1 MFEATLQAQ
10 KPRFLIVEDHPL
22 YRDALEMIVLSC
34 YPDATTTGVE
44 SVLEAKRMLM
54 EDHFDILILDLE
66 LDDRPGMD
74 ILEECKY
81 LEKPPAILVVSGH
94 TRSDYIV
101 RVLRFG
107 ALGYVSKAAP
117 KEELTE
123 AIHSVVNGKLALS
136 RDVAKA
142 VAESTI
148 FHQNLPAHS
157 LLSARELEVIL
168 LLARGL
174 QPKEIA
180 ARLNLSVRTIAVHKF
195 KAFQKIGIKTLIDL
209 FQYCREHHMFRYET
223 GQQQLLPGAG

>member
-1 MFEATLQAQ
+1 MFTPTPLAYRPQI
-10 KPRFLIVEDHPL
+10 LIVEDHPL
-22 YRDALEMIVLSC
+22 YRDALELIVLSC
-34 YPDATTTGVE
+34 YPDARTTGVD

-54 EDHFDILILDLE
+54 EKHFDLLILDLE

-74 ILEECKY
+74 ILEECKF
-81 LEKPPAILVVSGH
+81 LETPPAVLVVSGH
-94 TRSDYIV
+94 TRSDYVV

-117 KEELTE
+117 KEELTD
-123 AIHSVVNGKLALS
+123 AIQSVLNGKLALS
-136 RDVAKA
+136 TDVART

-148 FHQNLPAHS
+148 FNQNLPAHS
-157 LLSARELEVIL
+157 LLSSRELEVIL

-195 KAFQKIGIKTLIDL
+195 KAFQKIGVKTLIDL
-209 FQYCREHHMFRYET
+209 FQYCREHNIAINPKLY
-223 GQQQLLPGAG
+223 L

>member
-1 MFEATLQAQ
+1 MFTPTPLAYR
-10 KPRFLIVEDHPL
+10 PHVLIVEDHPL
-22 YRDALEMIVLSC
+22 YRDALELIVLSC
-34 YPDATTTGVE
+34 YPDARTTGVD

-54 EDHFDILILDLE
+54 EKHFDLLILDLE

-74 ILEECKY
+74 ILEECKF
-81 LEKPPAILVVSGH
+81 LETPPAVLVVSGH
-94 TRSDYIV
+94 TRSDYVV

-117 KEELTE
+117 KEELTD
-123 AIHSVVNGKLALS
+123 AIQSVLNGKLALS
-136 RDVAKA
+136 TDVART

-148 FHQNLPAHS
+148 FNQNLPAHS

-195 KAFQKIGIKTLIDL
+195 KAFQKIGVKTLIDL
-209 FQYCREHHMFRYET
+209 FQYCREHNMFRYET
-223 GQQQLLPGAG
+223 DMQKA

>member
-1 MFEATLQAQ
+1 MFTPTPLAYRPQI
-10 KPRFLIVEDHPL
+10 LIVEDHPL
-22 YRDALEMIVLSC
+22 YRDALELIVLSC
-34 YPDATTTGVE
+34 YPDARTTGVE

-54 EDHFDILILDLE
+54 EKHFDLLILDLE

-74 ILEECKY
+74 LLEECKF
-81 LEKPPAILVVSGH
+81 LETPPAVLVVSGH
-94 TRSDYIV
+94 TRSDYVV

-117 KEELTE
+117 KEELTD
-123 AIHSVVNGKLALS
+123 AIHSVLNGKLALS
-136 RDVAKA
+136 KDVART

-148 FHQNLPAHS
+148 FNQNLPAHS

-195 KAFQKIGIKTLIDL
+195 KAFQKIGVKTLIDL
-209 FQYCREHHMFRYET
+209 FQYCREHNMFRYET
-223 GQQQLLPGAG
+223 DMQKA

>member
-1 MFEATLQAQ
+1 MFTPTPLAYRPQI
-10 KPRFLIVEDHPL
+10 LIVEDHPL
-22 YRDALEMIVLSC
+22 YRDALELIVLSC
-34 YPDATTTGVE
+34 YPDARTTGVD

-54 EDHFDILILDLE
+54 EKHFDLLILDLE

-74 ILEECKY
+74 ILEECKF
-81 LEKPPAILVVSGH
+81 LETPPAVLVVSGH
-94 TRSDYIV
+94 TRSDYVV

-117 KEELTE
+117 KEELTD
-123 AIHSVVNGKLALS
+123 AIQSVLNGKLALS
-136 RDVAKA
+136 TDVART

-148 FHQNLPAHS
+148 FNQNLPAHS

-195 KAFQKIGIKTLIDL
+195 KAFQKIGVKTLIDL
-209 FQYCREHHMFRYET
+209 FQYCREHNMFRYET
-223 GQQQLLPGAG
+223 DMQKA

>member
-1 MFEATLQAQ
+1 MFTPTPLAYRPQI
-10 KPRFLIVEDHPL
+10 LIVEDHPL
-22 YRDALEMIVLSC
+22 YRDALELIVLSC
-34 YPDATTTGVE
+34 YPDARTTGVD

-54 EDHFDILILDLE
+54 EKHFDLLILDLE

-74 ILEECKY
+74 ILEECKF
-81 LEKPPAILVVSGH
+81 LETPPAVLVVSGH
-94 TRSDYIV
+94 TRSDYVV

-117 KEELTE
+117 KEELTD
-123 AIHSVVNGKLALS
+123 AIQSVLNGKLALS
-136 RDVAKA
+136 TDVART

-148 FHQNLPAHS
+148 FNQNLPAHS

-195 KAFQKIGIKTLIDL
+195 KAFQKIGVKTLIDL
-209 FQYCREHHMFRYET
+209 FQYCREHNMFRYET
-223 GQQQLLPGAG
+223 DMQKT

>member
-1 MFEATLQAQ
+1 M
-10 KPRFLIVEDHPL
+10 
-22 YRDALEMIVLSC
+22 YRDALELIVLSC
-34 YPDATTTGVE
+34 YPDARTTGVD

-54 EDHFDILILDLE
+54 EKHFDLLILDLE

-74 ILEECKY
+74 ILEECKF
-81 LEKPPAILVVSGH
+81 LETPPAVLVVSGH
-94 TRSDYIV
+94 TRSDYVV

-117 KEELTE
+117 KEELTD
-123 AIHSVVNGKLALS
+123 AIQSVLNGKLALS
-136 RDVAKA
+136 TDVART

-148 FHQNLPAHS
+148 FNQNLPAHS
-157 LLSARELEVIL
+157 LLSSRELEVIL

-195 KAFQKIGIKTLIDL
+195 KAFQKIGVKTLIDL
-209 FQYCREHHMFRYET
+209 FQYCREHNIAINPKLY
-223 GQQQLLPGAG
+223 L

>member
-1 MFEATLQAQ
+1 MFTPTPLAYRPQI
-10 KPRFLIVEDHPL
+10 LIVEDHPL
-22 YRDALEMIVLSC
+22 YRDSLELIVLSC
-34 YPDATTTGVE
+34 YPDARTTGVD

-54 EDHFDILILDLE
+54 EKHFDLLILDLE

-74 ILEECKY
+74 ILEECKF
-81 LEKPPAILVVSGH
+81 LETPPAVLVVSGH
-94 TRSDYIV
+94 TRSDYVV

-117 KEELTE
+117 KEELTD
-123 AIHSVVNGKLALS
+123 AIQSVLNGKLALS
-136 RDVAKA
+136 TDVART

-148 FHQNLPAHS
+148 FNQNLPAHS

-195 KAFQKIGIKTLIDL
+195 KAFQKIGVKTLIDL
-209 FQYCREHHMFRYET
+209 FQYCREHNMFRYET
-223 GQQQLLPGAG
+223 DMQKA